1 VGHTTLVA
9 SVAFAPDGRSA
20 FSVSADGTI
29 IQWHTAQW
37 SVDELAAWAK
47 DNRYRR
53 DLTCD
58 ERTLYRIE
66 PLCPQSPS
74 P

>member
-1 VGHTTLVA
+1 VGHTTLVG

-20 FSVSADGTI
+20 YSVSADGTI
-29 IQWHTAQW
+29 IQWRTAEW

-53 DLTCD
+53 ELTCE
-58 ERTLYRIE
+58 ERALYRVE
-66 PLCPQSPS
+66 PLCPAER
-74 P
+74 